1 MTYSN
6 TLYKI
11 ALLLIIYLLIR
22 LVFSQIHD
30 LYGNGE
36 EAFSNLI
43 PLIPGEYPLTED
55 VPLLNGVFPLADSKT
70 LSHNGSV
77 QLKKYSD
84 SVEVGSFDQTTNNSK
99 YQISPEDGTCSP
111 ASFCGA
117 FYKDLPKKPNTVSPM
132 VPVPYGE
139 GARVN
144 YSRNASYLLQQ
155 NNRDNVLY

>member
-11 ALLLIIYLLIR
+11 GLLFIIYLLIR

-30 LYGNGE
+30 LYGNGK
-36 EAFSNLI
+36 EAFSNLM
-43 PLIPGEYPLTED
+43 PGEYPLTDD

-70 LSHNGSV
+70 LSHNGSS
-77 QLKKYSD
+77 QLKKYTD
-84 SVEVGSFDQTTNNSK
+84 AVEVGSFDQTTNNSK
-99 YQISPEDGTCSP
+99 HPFSPEDGTCSP

-117 FYKDLPKKPNTVSPM
+117 FYKDLPKTPNTVSPM

-155 NNRDNVLY
+155 NNRDNMLY

>member
-11 ALLLIIYLLIR
+11 GLLLIIFLLLR
-22 LVFSQIHD
+22 LVFSQIHE
-30 LYGNGE
+30 LYGNDK
-36 EAFSNLI
+36 EAFSNLM
-43 PLIPGEYPLTED
+43 PGEYPLTED

-70 LSHNGSV
+70 LPNNGSV
-77 QLKKYSD
+77 QLKKYTD
-84 SVEVGSFDQTTNNSK
+84 AVEVGSFDQTTNNSK
-99 YQISPEDGTCSP
+99 YQFSPEDGTCSP

-117 FYKDLPKKPNTVSPM
+117 FYKDLPKTPNTVSPM

-155 NNRDNVLY
+155 NNRDNMLY